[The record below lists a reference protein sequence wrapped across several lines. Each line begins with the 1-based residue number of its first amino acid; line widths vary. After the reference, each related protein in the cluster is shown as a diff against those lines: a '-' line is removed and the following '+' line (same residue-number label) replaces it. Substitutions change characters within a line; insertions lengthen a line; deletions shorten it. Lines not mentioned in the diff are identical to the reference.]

1 MIRTFLSSDS
11 VEMVKA
17 LSPWWAWVEFGPE
30 NKMVHCTKISCN
42 APNHGLDTWRRQTN
56 GRPDG
61 RWKFQF
67 AAILGRFGHGKGSSP
82 MNDTMQKTMA
92 TAANEAKAQF
102 ESATKMFESMMTNEG
117 AQKAAEQG
125 AENLRAASES
135 VQALMGD
142 MEQITTGFAQ
152 HFAKAMTHAFET
164 QAKMLT
170 AGGWQQAAELQY
182 AYLNESMDS
191 SFSEVSRLADR
202 STAMLTKATQP
213 LQARFDAM
221 TKAA

>member
-1 MIRTFLSSDS
+1 
-11 VEMVKA
+11 
-17 LSPWWAWVEFGPE
+17 
-30 NKMVHCTKISCN
+30 
-42 APNHGLDTWRRQTN
+42 
-56 GRPDG
+56 
-61 RWKFQF
+61 
-67 AAILGRFGHGKGSSP
+67 

-102 ESATKMFESMMTNEG
+102 ESATKMFESMLTNEG
-117 AQKAAEQG
+117 AKKAAEQG

-135 VQALMGD
+135 VQALVGE
-142 MEQITTGFAQ
+142 MEQITSGFVQ
-152 HFAKAMTHAFET
+152 HFAKTMTHAFET

-182 AYLNESMDS
+182 AYMNESMDAG
-191 SFSEVSRLADR
+191 FSEVSRIADR
-202 STAMLTKATQP
+202 STAMLTKAAQP